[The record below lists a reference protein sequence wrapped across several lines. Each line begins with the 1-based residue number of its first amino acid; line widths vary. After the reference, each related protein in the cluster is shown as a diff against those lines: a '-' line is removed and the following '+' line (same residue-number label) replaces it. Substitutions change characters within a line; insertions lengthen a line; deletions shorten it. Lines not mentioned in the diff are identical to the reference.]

1 MTFVDW
7 LLANDLH
14 LRSIHVKM
22 VDRSSDEHPREGD
35 FDEVYLLHNDSELE
49 SAESLDRFE
58 SDDETGMDLK

>member
-1 MTFVDW
+1 
-7 LLANDLH
+7 
-14 LRSIHVKM
+14 M